1 MARPR
6 KQGMEYFPHDCDAR
20 NDLKVRKLRALY
32 GNDGYAVYFILL
44 ENIYKEKL
52 YELEIL
58 DGETLLILAEE
69 CKVTIDQFNVILNK
83 CLELGLFDKQIYEER
98 KVITSNAIKIR
109 TEPIELER
117 ERKRNYRNNTSNNE
131 VIDDKTTGQSAQSK
145 VKERK
150 EKESKSKEKEKDK
163 VSEAETHS
171 LAIELCNYYS
181 QLKPGE
187 SIMAQISTL
196 TIWIEDYGYDWSK
209 EAIQMCVKK
218 KNKFIIP
225 WIETVLKSWQSE
237 GKEEQHG
244 NTGGNNTESQGKY
257 TGFKP
262 PPPKRD
268 ENVDTSDVI

>member
-52 YELEIL
+52 YELEVL

-69 CKVTIDQFNVILNK
+69 CKVTMDKFNEILNK
-83 CLELGLFDKQIYEER
+83 CLELGLFDKQMYEER
-98 KVITSNAIKIR
+98 KAITSNAIKIR
-109 TEPIELER
+109 TEPVELER
-117 ERKRNYRNNTSNNE
+117 QRKRNYRNNTSTNE

-150 EKESKSKEKEKDK
+150 EKESKSKVKEKDK
-163 VSEAETHS
+163 VSETETHS

-187 SIMAQISTL
+187 SITAQLSTL
-196 TIWIEDYGYDWSK
+196 KIWIKDHGYEWTK
-209 EAIQMCVKK
+209 EAMQMCVKK

-237 GKEEQHG
+237 GKEEVKSGSTKQH
-244 NTGGNNTESQGKY
+244 TESADREGI
-257 TGFKP
+257 GI
-262 PPPKRD
+262 
-268 ENVDTSDVI
+268 EL